1 MQLNHPAGL
10 RAALTLVPC
19 LVTGIASLC
28 SAEIES
34 ELAPTVVSATRMVTP
49 LPHVGSSISTL
60 DAAELEA
67 RGIYDLQT
75 ALNELPGV
83 TATSTAGQRGA
94 SGSLFIRGTPTSYSQ
109 LIVDGVRLSD
119 STVALGN
126 FLGSSALFGFDRIE
140 VLRGPQSALY
150 GGEAIGG
157 VISMESQRGTGD
169 PTRRLDTEVGSFASF
184 QSSAS
189 FSGQLKDLGYFLGT
203 RYEETENDAPNN
215 AFSQSAYVLRLD
227 EQLNPAVSIGLTA
240 RGSSSDFE
248 DRGYSTE
255 AVDYSLVTLFADLRL
270 TPVWT
275 SHLIAG
281 LYQEDYHSASAIY
294 GDFGTELERLSL
306 SADNQ
311 LDLGDGHR
319 LAFGGFFERADYA
332 NTIGTAEARDRFGVH
347 AGWEWQLSEAL
358 TTYLAGRW
366 EDYAAYGNETTY
378 RGTLAYQVPRSDT
391 LLRAS
396 YGRAFRTPTYSD
408 LFGSSYGVGNPNLS
422 AETSHGW
429 DFGVQQTLTGSH
441 VATLT
446 WFENSI
452 AQRID
457 SYATPPANLSGTSKS
472 NGLEAAVDGTL
483 PDPRW
488 SYRASYTFLQHSL
501 SDQPPQTANLS
512 LDFHPSTALVL
523 GLGACYVDAR
533 SYGGAPLDDYFL
545 MRLHASYEVTSH
557 VRLHARIENLLNED
571 YLLSDFSAY
580 QAPITPGRGTAIF
593 TGVTIEW

>member
-10 RAALTLVPC
+10 RAALVLVPW
-19 LVTGIASLC
+19 LAAGIASLC
-28 SAEIES
+28 PAEIES
-34 ELAPTVVSATRMVTP
+34 ELAPTVVSATRMVTR
-49 LPHVGSSISTL
+49 LPRVGSSISTL
-60 DAAELEA
+60 DPAELEA

-94 SGSLFIRGTPTSYSQ
+94 IGTLFVRGTPTSYSQ

-126 FLGSSALFGFDRIE
+126 FLGSSALFGFERIE

-157 VISMESQRGTGD
+157 VVSMETQRGTGD
-169 PTRRLDTEVGSFASF
+169 PTGRLTAEAGSFASF

-189 FSGQLKDLGYFLGT
+189 FSGELKDLGYFLGT
-203 RYEETENDAPNN
+203 RYEETQNDAPNN

-227 EQLNPAVSIGLTA
+227 EALNPAVSIGLTA
-240 RGSSSDFE
+240 RGSTSDFE

-255 AVDYSLVTLFADLRL
+255 AVDYSLTTLFADVRL
-270 TPVWT
+270 SPVWT
-275 SHLIAG
+275 THLIAG
-281 LYQEDYHSASAIY
+281 LYREDYHSASEIY
-294 GDFGTELERLSL
+294 GDFGTELERFSL

-311 LDLGDGHR
+311 VDLGDDHR
-319 LAFGGFFERADYA
+319 IAFGGFFERADYA
-332 NTIGTAEARDRFGVH
+332 NTIGTAEARDRYGIH

-366 EDYAAYGNETTY
+366 EDYAAYGSETTY
-378 RGTLAYQVPRSDT
+378 RTTLAYQIPRSHT
-391 LLRAS
+391 LVRAS

-408 LFGSSYGVGNPNLS
+408 LFGSSYGVGNPDLA

-429 DFGVQQTLTGSH
+429 DIGVQQTIAASH
-441 VATLT
+441 AATLT
-446 WFENSI
+446 WFENAI

-457 SYATPPANLSGTSKS
+457 SSTTPPTNLPGTSMTR
-472 NGLEAAVDGTL
+472 GLEAAIDGTL
-483 PDPRW
+483 VDPRW
-488 SYRASYTFLQHSL
+488 SYRASYTFLQQSL
-501 SDQPPQTANLS
+501 SDQPPQTANLA
-512 LDFHPSTALVL
+512 LDFHPRSALLL
-523 GLGACYVDAR
+523 GLGASYVDAR

-545 MRLHASYEVTSH
+545 LRVHASYELNSH
-557 VRLHARIENLLNED
+557 LRLHARIENLLNEE

-580 QAPITPGRGTAIF
+580 QAPITPGRGTGFFAGA
-593 TGVTIEW
+593 TVTW